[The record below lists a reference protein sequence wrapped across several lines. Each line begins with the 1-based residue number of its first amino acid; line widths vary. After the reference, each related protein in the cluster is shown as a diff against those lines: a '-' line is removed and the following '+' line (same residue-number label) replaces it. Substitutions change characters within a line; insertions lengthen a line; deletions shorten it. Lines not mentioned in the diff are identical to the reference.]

1 MRVAYAY
8 LVHAEWLPP
17 STLKTFDYQTNIP
30 VAHLEQFRR
39 NIHTNELSRCATMH
53 PDHSCRQFAVTGT
66 LNLLSRSAQVFV
78 PLQCLSLAAGIA
90 TKKVIEWPKVIKG
103 VARSMMFLTGANM
116 APLMLSCL
124 VPNAPHKWV
133 ALLASMLPYAV
144 LQVEPP
150 KRRASVLKAISCWAL
165 ISLHLQAKS
174 SRWWRRLYMATPAK
188 HVPWSWVATA
198 AYAACMTQILK
209 RPHIQSHLAM
219 QYLSVTIFAPLHVLA
234 IIGTFAATRKFPNLR
249 HQLTGF
255 VKSVAFLTANYLLPY
270 VSSCALPQ
278 TNHKLML
285 ALATL
290 TPSLAQLLESPRR
303 RLTILKAV
311 ACYSLISVV
320 YQHLTMHGLNDALAH
335 ALPAACGCVA
345 IGTVISSIRSR
356 RVKGPPS
363 LFVALGVG
371 CGVFRYIN
379 RRRRKKKS
387 KLAAWVASLVV
398 FRLCSDQHNYMLA
411 YSTSCLL
418 PQKNDLAMIK
428 LTSLTPFLAQY
439 LEPTS
444 RRTSIIKAVA
454 CYSLVSVYIQL
465 AAKHEWLSKQSKVAT
480 VLFASCMTYV
490 LQNPHRQSRWAMQ
503 CLYGDFLD
511 QPDTTKAAVET
522 AAAAMA

>member
-1 MRVAYAY
+1 MESSTVTASLRVTCGTLAVGAFLSSIRARQLAGPSAIFVALGVGTGVFRLVNHIRGNGNSKLAAAVASITFFRLCTASHRQVVLSYGCLEVLLQAYWDHRCLPTLVEHAISLITTMRVAYAY

-78 PLQCLSLAAGIA
+78 PLQSLSLAAGIA

-219 QYLSVTIFAPLHVLA
+219 QYLYGKPMTKSRNSTDSRSNPTKHNAQGDKVIPVT
-234 IIGTFAATRKFPNLR
+234 
-249 HQLTGF
+249 
-255 VKSVAFLTANYLLPY
+255 
-270 VSSCALPQ
+270 
-278 TNHKLML
+278 
-285 ALATL
+285 
-290 TPSLAQLLESPRR
+290 TP
-303 RLTILKAV
+303 
-311 ACYSLISVV
+311 
-320 YQHLTMHGLNDALAH
+320 
-335 ALPAACGCVA
+335 
-345 IGTVISSIRSR
+345 
-356 RVKGPPS
+356 
-363 LFVALGVG
+363 
-371 CGVFRYIN
+371 
-379 RRRRKKKS
+379 
-387 KLAAWVASLVV
+387 
-398 FRLCSDQHNYMLA
+398 
-411 YSTSCLL
+411 
-418 PQKNDLAMIK
+418 
-428 LTSLTPFLAQY
+428 
-439 LEPTS
+439 
-444 RRTSIIKAVA
+444 
-454 CYSLVSVYIQL
+454 
-465 AAKHEWLSKQSKVAT
+465 
-480 VLFASCMTYV
+480 
-490 LQNPHRQSRWAMQ
+490 
-503 CLYGDFLD
+503 
-511 QPDTTKAAVET
+511 
-522 AAAAMA
+522 